1 MSETANLKIIAP
13 DANSVLVPLHS
24 HFAALADSTD
34 QAITNRFQ
42 VKHLLYGTIE
52 LRNEEYHKDAS
63 GGATPGTPVDPSSG
77 KPDLVD
83 GDMCT
88 ILQNKRQFIWNVNP
102 SSKGWM
108 AMSKRFVFD
117 TIAERDAM
125 LSSDIFEGDTCYV
138 SDNTV
143 DQSYLWDGSAWL
155 LAFGKAATFIGKQT
169 GTISASS
176 TLAKITIT
184 YSEKTS
190 QPTTGFTEASGIIT
204 VPYTGWY
211 NIVAQVNWAS
221 QPAATKDI
229 IIAAGPSAS
238 PVELFMNR
246 ISHAGAVAMYTN
258 VGGMVKLNAGEVVRV
273 QAATSVSTS
282 GLNITGAVIP
292 CSTVI
297 TYMGA

>member
-1 MSETANLKIIAP
+1 
-13 DANSVLVPLHS
+13 
-24 HFAALADSTD
+24 
-34 QAITNRFQ
+34 
-42 VKHLLYGTIE
+42 LY
-52 LRNEEYHKDAS
+52 
-63 GGATPGTPVDPSSG
+63 
-77 KPDLVD
+77 
-83 GDMCT
+83 
-88 ILQNKRQFIWNVNP
+88 
-102 SSKGWM
+102 
-108 AMSKRFVFD
+108 
-117 TIAERDAM
+117 
-125 LSSDIFEGDTCYV
+125 EGDTCYV
-138 SDNTV
+138 KEDTV
-143 DQSYLWDGSAWL
+143 DQSYIWDGSKWL

-176 TLAKITIT
+176 TTAKITIT

-190 QPTTGFTEASGIIT
+190 QPTTGFTESSGIIT

-221 QPAATKDI
+221 QAASTKDV

-238 PVELFMNR
+238 PVEVLMNR
-246 ISHAGAVAMYTN
+246 IQNTGTTAMYTN

-282 GLNITGAVIP
+282 GLNITGSVIP

>member
-1 MSETANLKIIAP
+1 MSETSNLKIVAP

-24 HFAALADSTD
+24 HFAALADSAD

-42 VKHLLYGTIE
+42 VKHLRYETVA
-52 LRNEEYHKDAS
+52 LRDEEYDSSTGKA
-63 GGATPGTPVDPSSG
+63 VDETTG
-77 KPDLVD
+77 KPDLLD

-88 ILQNKRQFIWNVNP
+88 ILLNKRQFVWNVNP

-108 AMSKRFVFD
+108 AISKRFVFA
-117 TIAERDAM
+117 TISERDAM
-125 LSSDIFEGDTCYV
+125 PSADIYEGDTCYV
-138 SDNTV
+138 TDSAV
-143 DQSYLWDGSAWL
+143 DQSYLWDGANWL
-155 LAFGKAATFIGKQT
+155 LAFGKAASFIGKQT
-169 GTISASS
+169 GNITASS

-221 QPAATKDI
+221 QTAATKDI

-246 ISHAGAVAMYTN
+246 ISHAGTVAMYTN

-273 QAATSVSTS
+273 QAATSVSTA